1 MIREKGLAT
10 SGQSHSR
17 GMTMIK
23 LMLCGVLLLLVSFFS
38 IRYSISTAFFF
49 SLGSAYALTLLYLL
63 FKFCLFEHRA
73 MPGGRGSFKA
83 LRSTLLV
90 ALISAFLLEMLTLW
104 GAPVSTPL
112 VIADWSV
119 KRVLVYF
126 MLALSVEVYVLFLR
140 EDRVCAFSC
149 ESLSC
154 FSREYWK
161 EKLFLNSILATFF
174 ITLLCIVFYLLLSVL
189 AAFIG
194 GEEVGRLTFFLL
206 CSASGMLI
214 IACMFKGIVR
224 KPEIVFLILCLF
236 SGSIL
241 VFCLP
246 PVTAISWDDEIHYDR
261 ALGLSYLGHA
271 EISEADRLLVHK
283 PWAAVD
289 LDFNL
294 VRSAVDDV
302 AAAEPDT
309 NDAAGYSEVFGFAT
323 PVRGVSLADV
333 SAVGYFPSAIALW
346 LARLFHAPILFS
358 VVLGRFGNLIS
369 YALAI
374 ATAIRIVPARKG
386 VMIAIGLLPTSVFL
400 ASSFSYDPVVISF
413 LLLAVALIMRELR
426 TPEARLTKLGLLKIC
441 GALFVGLAPK
451 AIYFP
456 LIGLLLLMPRDKFHS
471 DKSYKKYVCTVI
483 AFGVLMIAS
492 FALPMLFSA
501 TAQAGDARGGT
512 DVSAIGQIAFIL
524 SHPIEYVQILCQF
537 MLSYL
542 SPVSSDMYTFSYA
555 YMGFLPS
562 LLPWVSSFGFILL
575 SLTVAL
581 DIQQDSFSQPRW
593 TRIWV
598 AFLFVMSVALVCTSL
613 YVSYTPVG
621 LSTINGV
628 QLRYLTPLLFTASL
642 CAPSLGSMR
651 DAQGNECVAIGCSV
665 SKASILLPSVS
676 MSLLL
681 SICSWCFALCW

>member
-17 GMTMIK
+17 GMTIIK

-189 AAFIG
+189 AALIG

-346 LARLFHAPILFS
+346 LARLFHAPILLS

-456 LIGLLLLMPRDKFHS
+456 LIGLLLLMPRDKFDS
-471 DKSYKKYVCTVI
+471 GKSYKKYVCTVI

-524 SHPIEYVQILCQF
+524 SHPIEYARILCQF

-593 TRIWV
+593 ARIWV

-651 DAQGNECVAIGCSV
+651 DAQGNECVAIGCSA
-665 SKASILLPSVS
+665 SKASILLPSFS
-676 MSLLL
+676 MFLLL
-681 SICSWCFALCW
+681 SICSWCFALFW